1 MSMDTFR
8 LDDKVVLVTGSTK
21 GIGYGIALALARAG
35 ADVVINSRNQ
45 EDCDRVASEVRNLGR
60 RSLGIAA
67 DLTKLDAIYKMVE
80 EALQYFGRIDVL
92 INNAGT
98 AITRKA
104 EDITEQDWDRVL
116 NIDLKAVFFCSQA
129 VGRFMIQRR
138 KGKIINMASVLGL
151 VGERQVLPYCV
162 AKGGVIQLTRA
173 LALEWARYNIQV
185 NALCPGYVITP
196 MNEADL
202 SQEKIYNHIVGK
214 TPVRRLAK
222 VEDLVGG
229 AIFLASDASN
239 YMTGQVLVI
248 DGGWTAE

>member
-1 MSMDTFR
+1 MDTFR

>member
-67 DLTKLDAIYKMVE
+67 DLTKLDAINKMVE
-80 EALQYFGRIDVL
+80 AALQYFGRIDVL

-214 TPVRRLAK
+214 IPVRRLAK